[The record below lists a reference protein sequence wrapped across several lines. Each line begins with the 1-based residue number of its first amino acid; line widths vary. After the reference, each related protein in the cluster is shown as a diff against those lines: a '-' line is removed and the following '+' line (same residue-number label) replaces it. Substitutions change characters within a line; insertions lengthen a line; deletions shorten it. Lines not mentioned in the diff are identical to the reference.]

1 MIPQIGFT
9 ELLLVGALA
18 LIIVGPKDLPL
29 MMRKVGKLWGQAR
42 GLAREFQSSFEE
54 LGRQAEIEE
63 LRKEVEALKRG
74 EKGHQLALAHYTA
87 ALALGCKDAKLSA
100 VIHSNRSQVALSM
113 KEYAKALDDAAEAVT
128 LDPEHLKSYFRGAT
142 AAIELE
148 RWLGGLPPVVAAEDA
163 VEMPSG
169 RGGGRTSSFIRAS
182 KALDRLSRA

>member
-74 EKGHQLALAHYTA
+74 DPVKDIQKELDETGDAVMAPLKRKPPADDAYGAGGAPEPETKA
-87 ALALGCKDAKLSA
+87 EGDTPDADEPPEDAK
-100 VIHSNRSQVALSM
+100 
-113 KEYAKALDDAAEAVT
+113 
-128 LDPEHLKSYFRGAT
+128 
-142 AAIELE
+142 
-148 RWLGGLPPVVAAEDA
+148 
-163 VEMPSG
+163 
-169 RGGGRTSSFIRAS
+169 SS
-182 KALDRLSRA
+182 

>member
-74 EKGHQLALAHYTA
+74 DPV
-87 ALALGCKDAKLSA
+87 KDIQKELDETGDA
-100 VIHSNRSQVALSM
+100 VMTPLNR
-113 KEYAKALDDAAEAVT
+113 KRPGDAAHETGDA
-128 LDPEHLKSYFRGAT
+128 PESEKT
-142 AAIELE
+142 ADGDAPE
-148 RWLGGLPPVVAAEDA
+148 REDA
-163 VEMPSG
+163 PEDG
-169 RGGGRTSSFIRAS
+169 KSS
-182 KALDRLSRA
+182 

>member
-74 EKGHQLALAHYTA
+74 DPVKDIQKELDETGDAVMAPLNRKPPADDAHEAGGAPEPETKA
-87 ALALGCKDAKLSA
+87 EGDTPDADEPPEDAK
-100 VIHSNRSQVALSM
+100 
-113 KEYAKALDDAAEAVT
+113 
-128 LDPEHLKSYFRGAT
+128 
-142 AAIELE
+142 
-148 RWLGGLPPVVAAEDA
+148 
-163 VEMPSG
+163 
-169 RGGGRTSSFIRAS
+169 SS
-182 KALDRLSRA
+182 